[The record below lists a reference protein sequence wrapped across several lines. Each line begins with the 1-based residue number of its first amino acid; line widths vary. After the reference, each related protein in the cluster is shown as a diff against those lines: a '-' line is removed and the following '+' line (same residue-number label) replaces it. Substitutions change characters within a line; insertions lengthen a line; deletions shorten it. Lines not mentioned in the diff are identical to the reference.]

1 VDIVYSETLAYI
13 IDMQQGWYYVEN
25 HKQQGPLDLAELTHL
40 FKSHKLPLDTL
51 VWHNSLTDWVSADS
65 REEFNLQPSKG
76 FHAEPPSPTPQM
88 PSAPSA
94 RRKSITPSS
103 GRPWRR
109 YFARAIDTTLLVPV
123 FSLITGILPIGPAD
137 YRFNMMVIAFAIL
150 AHAALQSSWGS
161 TPGKAILGY
170 KIRTR
175 TGHKLSFRKAI
186 SREARIAWNG
196 LGFGIPLYSIYT
208 LFKAFT
214 DLNNTGETSWDKAD
228 DLVVTHR

>member
-1 VDIVYSETLAYI
+1 
-13 IDMQQGWYYVEN
+13 MQQGWYYVEN

-65 REEFNLQPSKG
+65 REEFNPQPSKG
-76 FHAEPPSPTPQM
+76 FHAEPPSPTPPM

-103 GRPWRR
+103 GHPWRR

-123 FSLITGILPIGPAD
+123 FSFITGIQPHSLAD
-137 YRFNMMVIAFAIL
+137 YRFNMMAIAFAIL

-161 TPGKAILGY
+161 TPGKTMLGY
-170 KIRTR
+170 KVRTR
-175 TGHKLSFRKAI
+175 TGGKLSFKQAI
-186 SREARIAWNG
+186 DREARIAWHG
-196 LGFGIPLYSIYT
+196 LGLGIPLYSIYT
-208 LFKAFT
+208 QFKAFT
-214 DLNNTGETSWDKAD
+214 NLNNTGETSWDKAD

>member
-1 VDIVYSETLAYI
+1 MDIVYSETLAYI

-65 REEFNLQPSKG
+65 REEFNPQPSKT
-76 FHAEPPSPTPQM
+76 FHTEPTPQM

-94 RRKSITPSS
+94 RRKSIT
-103 GRPWRR
+103 PWRR

-123 FSLITGILPIGPAD
+123 FSFITGIQPHSLTD
-137 YRFNMMVIAFAIL
+137 YRFNMMAIAFAIL

-161 TPGKAILGY
+161 TPGKAMLGY
-170 KIRTR
+170 KVRTR
-175 TGHKLSFRKAI
+175 NGDKLSFKKAI
-186 SREARIAWNG
+186 DREARIAWHG
-196 LGFGIPLYSIYT
+196 LGLGIPLYSVYT
-208 LFKAFT
+208 QYKAFT
-214 DLNNTGETSWDKAD
+214 NLNNTGETSWDKAD